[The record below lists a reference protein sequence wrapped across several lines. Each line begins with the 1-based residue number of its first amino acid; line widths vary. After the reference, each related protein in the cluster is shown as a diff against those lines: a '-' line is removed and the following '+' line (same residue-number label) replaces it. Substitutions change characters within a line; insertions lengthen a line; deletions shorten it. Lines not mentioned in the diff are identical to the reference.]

1 MVDGA
6 HHEAFI
12 MNAGE
17 RSAENLVGAKQMI
30 DVSARMMLASITVA
44 LSVDRREVL
53 AKASITDVDAAI
65 KGIQSAVAGLA
76 GRRDTIESIDAI
88 FDAKKQIGRL
98 RT

>member
-1 MVDGA
+1 
-6 HHEAFI
+6 

-53 AKASITDVDAAI
+53 AKAGVADVDAAV

-76 GRRDTIESIDAI
+76 GRRDAIESIDAV
-88 FDAKKQIGRL
+88 FDAEKQIGWL

>member
-1 MVDGA
+1 
-6 HHEAFI
+6 

-17 RSAENLVGAKQMI
+17 RSAENLIGAKQMI

-44 LSVDRREVL
+44 LRVDRREVL
-53 AKASITDVDAAI
+53 AKASIADIDAAV
-65 KGIQSAVAGLA
+65 KCIQSAVAGLA

-88 FDAKKQIGRL
+88 FDAEKQIGRL

>member
-6 HHEAFI
+6 HYEAFVV
-12 MNAGE
+12 NAGE
-17 RSAENLVGAKQMI
+17 CSAENLVGAKQMI

-53 AKASITDVDAAI
+53 AKASIADVDAAV
-65 KGIQSAVAGLA
+65 KGVQSAVAGLA
-76 GRRDTIESIDAI
+76 GRRDAIESIDAV
-88 FDAKKQIGRL
+88 FDAEKQIGRL